1 MEETAI
7 LKKRVNPIKAI
18 TISFLVVILIGT
30 LFLMMPFSTRD
41 GKGADFVSALF
52 TSTSATTVTGLV
64 VKDTHDYY
72 SPIGQAII
80 LAMIQI
86 GGLGYMTLMSFIFIF
101 GRNLRLIGGAYMQE
115 SMNLPSIGDIYKF
128 ARNTAVFVLLFELA
142 GAAVLSLAWKGSM
155 GTATALKYGLFHS
168 VSAFNNSGFDLFGRF
183 QSMAG
188 YVSDA
193 RVNAI
198 IMALTI
204 IGGLGFIVMNEL
216 LHKLRNRQHKVSVHS
231 KVVLT
236 TSATLLIIGTVAF
249 YLLESG
255 NSHTLGSLEPA
266 QKVMAAAFHSTIAR
280 SSGFATLDVGTFGT
294 ATLLLL
300 TILMLI
306 GSSPGGT
313 GGGIKTTTAAVA
325 WQAVKSFATGKSD
338 TELFGRRL
346 SNTSI
351 LKALAIIVASLGAI
365 TASTFAIS
373 VLEKMPLEKIV
384 FEVTSA
390 FGTVGLST
398 GITPG
403 LTTASKF
410 VLAAVMLIGRIGPL
424 ALLHLL
430 MARRATQRTRLPEED
445 VMIG

>member
-1 MEETAI
+1 MEEKEI

-18 TISFLVVILIGT
+18 TVSFLVVILVGT
-30 LFLMMPFSTRD
+30 VLLMMPFSSRNGQFTKFTD
-41 GKGADFVSALF
+41 ALF
-52 TSTSATTVTGLV
+52 TATSATTVTGLV

-101 GRNLRLIGGAYMQE
+101 GRNLRLTGGAYMQE
-115 SMNLPSIGDIYKF
+115 SMSLPSIGDIYKF

-142 GAAVLSLAWKGSM
+142 GAALLALAWKGSL

-183 QSMAG
+183 QSLAG

-193 RVNAI
+193 KVNAV
-198 IMALTI
+198 IMALTV

-216 LHKLRNRQHKVSVHS
+216 PHRLRNRQYRVSMHS

-236 TSATLLIIGTVAF
+236 TSATLLIIGTAIF

-255 NSHTLGSLEPA
+255 NSHTLGSLGPA
-266 QKVMAAAFHSTIAR
+266 QKVMAAAFHSTVAR
-280 SSGFATLDVGTFGT
+280 SSGFATLDVGAFGM

-300 TILMLI
+300 TFLMFI

-346 SNTSI
+346 SSTAI
-351 LKALAIIVASLGAI
+351 VKALAIIVASLGLI
-365 TASTFAIS
+365 TTATFAIS
-373 VLEKMPLEKIV
+373 VLEKIPLERIV

-430 MARRATQRTRLPEED
+430 MTRRATQRTKLPEED
-445 VMIG
+445 IMIG